1 MPSSFSSSSPPL
13 PSLTSSFLTCFS
25 TDTQQCCFQC
35 QPPSGSYKIASR
47 SCAAGAARSAA
58 AAAAAGAGSRLRHSE
73 AARAP
78 ACRCSLRPPSLMIAR
93 AHVQSRAHKHAKAHM
108 HAHLLLCSRDCMQHG
123 ALASWSY
130 CKSAKKLA
138 GQSWMACDG
147 RSTACSMLE
156 HDGASHLPLLQSMAI
171 CACVSHSSCPPWPP
185 YPPVPFSPPPRPP
198 PPPLLL
204 LLLPAGLPPPPSPPR
219 SEKMSM

>member
-156 HDGASHLPLLQSMAI
+156 LHTSPSSRAWPSVRACHAAPVRPGLLILLCLSRLLRGRRRRRCCCCCCQPGFLRRPRLPG
-171 CACVSHSSCPPWPP
+171 
-185 YPPVPFSPPPRPP
+185 RK
-198 PPPLLL
+198 
-204 LLLPAGLPPPPSPPR
+204 R
-219 SEKMSM
+219 